1 MKFKCK
7 VCGYVHE
14 GELTADFKCPVCKVG
29 ADKFEKETKGTILR
43 SKGIL
48 QSEEGDNWLYFDYV
62 PGQFEIR
69 EGKKDYIG
77 KVCVIAAGYT
87 EEELKDIFM
96 A

>member
-1 MKFKCK
+1 METSKTFTKTK
-7 VCGYVHE
+7 LEEVF
-14 GELTADFKCPVCKVG
+14 A
-29 ADKFEKETKGTILR
+29 KFEQATKGTILR

-48 QSEEGDNWLYFDYV
+48 QAEEGDSWLYFDYV

-87 EEELKDIFM
+87 EDELKDIFM

>member
-1 MKFKCK
+1 METSKAYSKTKLEEIF
-7 VCGYVHE
+7 
-14 GELTADFKCPVCKVG
+14 A
-29 ADKFEKETKGTILR
+29 KFESETKGTILR

-48 QSEEGDNWLYFDYV
+48 KSEEGDNWLYFDYV

-69 EGKKDYIG
+69 EGNKDYIG

-87 EEELKDIFM
+87 EEELKEFF